1 MPATASAIIS
11 VRSHVHSS
19 GTGLILQLLQ
29 GKSAFTLPVLRVI
42 SRFQNLLVVRYTVAS
57 IRDSKRV
64 RCTRT
69 PDASFAGWSRKIRSD
84 LNVTGFN

>member
-11 VRSHVHSS
+11 VRSDVHSS

-57 IRDSKRV
+57 IRDSKRACDV
-64 RCTRT
+64 RGRLMRLLLDGVARFGPT
-69 PDASFAGWSRKIRSD
+69 
-84 LNVTGFN
+84 